1 MDEIVFRKQN
11 HERFLQIRDHKP
23 IVFMNDRVLK
33 TKFGL
38 VKHLIHNENKK
49 EISAWRSG
57 EPCDKAKK

>member
-49 EISAWRSG
+49 EISA
-57 EPCDKAKK
+57 